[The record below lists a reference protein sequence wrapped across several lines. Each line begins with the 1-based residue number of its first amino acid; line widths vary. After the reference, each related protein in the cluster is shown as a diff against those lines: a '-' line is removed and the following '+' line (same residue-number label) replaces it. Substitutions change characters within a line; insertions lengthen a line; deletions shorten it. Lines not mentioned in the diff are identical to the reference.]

1 MHTGYRAGISAA
13 AVAMVFC
20 AASAAQAQAV
30 RIDIEPQPLGSAL
43 NRVAVQSQSQILF
56 RPEMV
61 AGRTARKVSGSMTV
75 EAALNQL
82 LQDTGLKYRHQN
94 NVILIERPEGV
105 SRISDSRPP
114 VQLAQAA
121 AVEEAS
127 ASLGEPVDRGSSQL
141 SEIIVTAQKREESL
155 QGTPISIAVLGS
167 EDLARR
173 GVATL
178 SDFASGAVP
187 SLRIIPIQ
195 ARPSSLTVTMRG
207 IYPGDAA
214 MISRDPTVGIYV
226 DGVYLGRSQGLGS
239 EMFDLERMEVLRGP
253 QGTLF
258 GRNAV
263 GGAISMVSK
272 KPTGRL
278 GLDLTAGISNF
289 DGRSVKAHLNLP
301 EFAGF
306 SIKLDGVW
314 TKRDGW
320 VENALAG
327 ASDWYEVNRRGARV
341 SVMWEPGP
349 DLNVLYSYDISRD
362 ASTAGYNQTMS
373 VLPGGLLPPMF
384 SLEKKRVREGQ
395 IGVPMEPSVG
405 KVSGHS
411 LQATWNVTDQLT
423 LRSISA
429 YRKLSQDQY
438 TNSGGLTL
446 SYAPNSVFSR
456 ISYADMHQDQFSQE
470 VQLLGSFENL
480 KFVAGAFYFKE
491 DADDL
496 AYSPFSARFNSDGTG
511 YTLLPVSFSAANF
524 PERASVLHAK
534 SRAVF
539 GQATYTPPILGER
552 LHLTGGLR
560 WTHDSKHGAR
570 TRAAG
575 AVIDIPFSFSS
586 KRVDPAFT
594 AAFDWTDAINTYVKW
609 GQAYRAGGAN
619 SRAPNFE
626 KFGEEEVS
634 SWEIG
639 AKTELFNRRVR
650 LNIAAYHT
658 KYKDRQVDFVNP
670 RSPSVITTVNTP
682 DPAKIK
688 GVEVDLTA
696 RLTRELTLTGSYA
709 YTSWKA
715 VGDRNPYSGLIEEGV
730 VLYTPRNSA
739 SAALDHVFSP
749 FDGATLSTHVDA
761 IYSSSFY
768 TGSATTPRTDS
779 YVMLNGRITLGDLE
793 IGNGPK
799 LAVSLWGKNLTN
811 TQWETFQYALA
822 GTGVANVVSGYF
834 NEPRTYGVEA
844 RLTF

>member
-1 MHTGYRAGISAA
+1 MHTVYRAGISVS
-13 AVAMVFC
+13 AVAMAFC
-20 AASAAQAQAV
+20 AAPAAQAQAV
-30 RIDIEPQPLGSAL
+30 QINIEPQPLGSAL

-56 RPEMV
+56 HPEMV
-61 AGRTARKVSGSMTV
+61 AGRTARKISGSMTV

-82 LQDTGLKYRHQN
+82 LRDTGLKYRHQN

-114 VQLAQAA
+114 VQLAQAST
-121 AVEEAS
+121 VEEVP
-127 ASLGEPVDRGSSQL
+127 ASLTEPAEHGSAQL

-167 EDLARR
+167 EDLERR
-173 GVATL
+173 GVTTL

-187 SLRIIPIQ
+187 SLRIVPIQ

-278 GLDLTAGISNF
+278 GLDMTAGVSNF
-289 DGRSVKAHLNLP
+289 DGRSIKAHLNLP

-320 VENALAG
+320 VENELAG
-327 ASDWYEVNRRGARV
+327 AHDWYEVNRRGARV
-341 SVMWEPGP
+341 SVMWEPAP
-349 DLNVLYSYDISRD
+349 NLNVLYSYDVSRD
-362 ASTAGYNQTMS
+362 ASTAGYTQINAI
-373 VLPGGLLPPMF
+373 LPGGRLPPLF
-384 SLEKKRVREGQ
+384 SLEDKRVREGRV
-395 IGVPMEPSVG
+395 GVPLEPSVG

-411 LQATWNVTDQLT
+411 LQATWNVSDHLT

-429 YRKLSQDQY
+429 YRKLSQDQF
-438 TNSGGLTL
+438 TNSGDLTIT
-446 SYAPNSVFSR
+446 YAPSSVFSR
-456 ISYADMHQDQFSQE
+456 ISYADMHQNQFSQE
-470 VQLLGSFENL
+470 VQLLGNFENL
-480 KFVAGAFYFKE
+480 KFIIGGFYFKE
-491 DADDL
+491 DANDL
-496 AYSPFSARFNSDGTG
+496 AYSPFSARFNADGTG

-524 PERASVLHAK
+524 PERASDLHAK

-560 WTHDSKHGAR
+560 WTHDTKHGAR
-570 TRAAG
+570 TRASG
-575 AVIDIPFSFSS
+575 AVINIPFEFSS

-594 AAFDWTDAINTYVKW
+594 AAFDWTDTVNTYVKW
-609 GQAYRAGGAN
+609 GRAYRAGGAN
-619 SRAPNFE
+619 SRAPNFD
-626 KFGEEEVS
+626 KFGEEAVS
-634 SWEIG
+634 TWEIG
-639 AKTELFNRRVR
+639 AKTELFDRRAR
-650 LNIAAYHT
+650 LNMAAYHT
-658 KYKDRQVDFVNP
+658 KYSDRQVDFVNP
-670 RSPSVITTVNTP
+670 ASLSVIRTLNAP
-682 DPAKIK
+682 DPTTIK

-696 RLTRELTLTGSYA
+696 RLTRQLTLTGSYA

-715 VGDRNPYSGLIEEGV
+715 VGDRNPFSGLIEEGV
-730 VLYTPRNSA
+730 VLYTPKNSA
-739 SAALDHVFSP
+739 SVALDHSFSP
-749 FDGATLSTHVDA
+749 FGGTTLSTHVDA
-761 IYSSSFY
+761 IYSGSFY
-768 TGSATTPRTDS
+768 TGSAASPKTGS
-779 YVMLNGRITLGDLE
+779 YVMLNGRVTLGDIA

-799 LAVSLWGKNLTN
+799 IAVSLWGKNLTN
-811 TQWETFQYALA
+811 TQWEVFQYALA
-822 GTGVANVVSGYF
+822 GTGLANVVSAYY